1 MSDIAQRQSRPPS
14 IFDPANQPWIVND
27 DGFAPIDAAHL
38 TPAAL
43 RQRFTQPPAWSP
55 EVADE
60 SRRPFPGRESL
71 VAAAVLIPL
80 VTRAD
85 GLHVLLTQRTAHLH
99 DHAGQIAFPG
109 GRAQPSDTSLVDT
122 ALRETE
128 EETGLTREYV
138 DVLGSLPDYL
148 TSTGF
153 KVTPVIGL
161 AEPNFTLAHDPFEV
175 AEVFE
180 VPLAFLMNPANH
192 RLHTAT
198 LVDGVPR
205 RYYSIPYENRF
216 IWGATA
222 GMLRNLYHLLRA

>member
-1 MSDIAQRQSRPPS
+1 MSENAQRTRKSPT
-14 IFDPANQPWIVND
+14 IFDPANQPWVVQSE
-27 DGFAPIDAAHL
+27 GLAPVALTHL
-38 TPAAL
+38 TPSAL
-43 RQRFTQPPAWSP
+43 RLRFTEPPSWAP

-71 VAAAVLIPL
+71 VSAAVLVPL
-80 VTRAD
+80 VMRAD
-85 GLHVLLTQRTAHLH
+85 GVNVLLTQRTAHLH

-109 GRAQPSDTSLVDT
+109 GRTQPSDTSLVDT

-128 EETGLTREYV
+128 EETGLTREHI

-161 AEPNFTLAHDPFEV
+161 AEPDFTLAHDPFEV

-180 VPLAFLMNPANH
+180 VPLAFLMDPANH

-198 LVDGVPR
+198 LVDGIPR
-205 RYYSIPYENRF
+205 RYYSIPFENRF

-222 GMLRNLYHLLRA
+222 GMLRNLYHMLRA

>member
-1 MSDIAQRQSRPPS
+1 MIQDEGLSAI
-14 IFDPANQPWIVND
+14 PAD
-27 DGFAPIDAAHL
+27 CL

-43 RQRFTQPPAWSP
+43 RARFHKPPTWAP

-71 VAAAVLIPL
+71 VAAAVLVPL
-80 VTRAD
+80 IMRAA
-85 GLHVLLTQRTAHLH
+85 GVNVMLTQRTAHLH

-109 GRAQPSDTSLVDT
+109 GRASPSDKDLVDT

-128 EETGLTREYV
+128 EETGLTREHI
-138 DVLGSLPDYL
+138 DVLGSMPDYL

-161 AEPNFTLAHDPFEV
+161 AVPDFTLAHDPFEV

-222 GMLRNLYHLLRA
+222 GMLRNLYHMLRA